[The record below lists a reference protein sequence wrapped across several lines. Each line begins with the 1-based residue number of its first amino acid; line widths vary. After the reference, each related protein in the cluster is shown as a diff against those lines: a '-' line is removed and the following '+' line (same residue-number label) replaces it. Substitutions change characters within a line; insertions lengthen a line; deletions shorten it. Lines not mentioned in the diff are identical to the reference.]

1 MGGGAGVSTWD
12 DVTMALPPLPWPG
25 NATLTYAVRRASG
38 RIVKVAAV
46 PIREDSGV
54 MGAAL
59 LARRPFLRIHRRPE
73 CFLVHLNDA
82 EAAFGEIEN
91 PGAGGTLAAAPV
103 EFRTDDAYLGIVVAI
118 GEV

>member
-12 DVTMALPPLPWPG
+12 DVMIALPPLPWPG
-25 NATLTYAVRRASG
+25 NATLVYAVKRASG

-46 PIREDSGV
+46 PVRCDDGI

-59 LARRPFLRIHRRPE
+59 LARRPFLRMHRRPE
-73 CFLVHLNDA
+73 CLLVHLNDA
-82 EAAFGEIEN
+82 EAAFGKIED
-91 PGAGGTLAAAPV
+91 PRAGGTLTGVPV
-103 EFRTDDAYLGIVVAI
+103 EFQTDDTYLGIVVAI